1 MALSRMYLIR
11 KTTPA
16 FIFKSIFFVFVFI
29 FIMGPFSSCPRLS
42 AQTKLKL
49 PAVEVFG
56 GYSYLRFESTQLGF
70 ANRLNLNGAD
80 VEVSLPDLYEGL
92 GIAADIS
99 AHYAQEMEEFNFLIG
114 PQYSYNWKGLRFT
127 GHTLFGRS
135 RDRLR
140 QPGTTQLE
148 PSNLGRG
155 VALGGS
161 LDFALSD
168 RLSVRPIQADYLITN
183 FFGSTQHNLRIS
195 TGLIFKFGKR

>member
-1 MALSRMYLIR
+1 MALSRIYLFR
-11 KTTPA
+11 KTTTA
-16 FIFKSIFFVFVFI
+16 FIFVFFFVFISTV
-29 FIMGPFSSCPRLS
+29 GPFSSRLS

-56 GYSYLRFESTQLGF
+56 GYSYLRFESTELGF

-80 VEVSLPDLYEGL
+80 VEVSLPNLYEGL
-92 GIAADIS
+92 GIAADVS
-99 AHYAQEMEEFNFLIG
+99 AHSAQEMEEFNFLIG
-114 PQYSYNWKGLRFT
+114 PQYSSSWKGLRVT
-127 GHTLFGRS
+127 GHALFGRS

-161 LDFALSD
+161 LDFGLSD

-183 FFGSTQHNLRIS
+183 FFGSTQHNVRIS